1 MSVRTFFRSSI
12 HPGRPGRPGRHNP
25 LAALLSLLV
34 LLIAGTALAD
44 RLPMPEQQRR
54 LPVPQ
59 AEPAPAPVRH
69 DTKFH
74 AVPDAKLEVRAIQYD
89 GAVNGRLHVQVR
101 NPSKSAQK
109 FSAQGLYFVPEGN
122 PDTAPQRL
130 GAVGPMQIANDG
142 KEISE
147 VEVAPG
153 ATLEVVLDV
162 FCIDSHRPSPSPQN
176 TFNIGA
182 KRMPRELAQT
192 IENRADAAVA
202 AERAQ
207 GKAAPRPAAKS
218 AIQGEVWR
226 SRDSKWIEL
235 DGEGKQEVG
244 KKK

>member
-1 MSVRTFFRSSI
+1 MSVRMSARMSVRS
-12 HPGRPGRPGRHNP
+12 GRHNP

-44 RLPMPEQQRR
+44 RLPIPEQQRR
-54 LPVPQ
+54 PPPPQ
-59 AEPAPAPVRH
+59 AEPAPARH

-101 NPSKSAQK
+101 NPAKTAQK

-142 KEISE
+142 KEVSE
-147 VEVAPG
+147 VDVAPG

-176 TFNIGA
+176 SFNIGA

-192 IENRADAAVA
+192 IETRADAAVA